1 MHHVALCTPCITLFN
16 CGHILLMRVDH
27 GEPKSELQAERVQN
41 EYDGPQAPR
50 CMDSNLA
57 IGSMQAPVYS
67 TITPC
72 PLF

>member
-1 MHHVALCTPCITLFN
+1 
-16 CGHILLMRVDH
+16 MRVDH

-72 PLF
+72 PLFWIWLYVIVGCALSW